1 MGAVLPVYDAVCAV
15 GELSVCDA
23 GVSPVCDAVCAAGG
37 VAAVFR
43 AFHRIRWNIRC
54 VSRIS

>member
-1 MGAVLPVYDAVCAV
+1 MGAVLPVYDAVCAA

-37 VAAVFR
+37 VAVCYSVPSTDFGGT
-43 AFHRIRWNIRC
+43 FG
-54 VSRIS
+54 V